1 MNEIAQRVK
10 DRLSMF
16 IDYLGLTNSAF
27 EKRCGLSNGYIRNF
41 KGNLGGKKLED
52 ILITFPELNK
62 EWLLFGKGHM
72 LNTSINKEAS
82 EEQNQP
88 QNAVVKKPEERGM
101 IDTLLLLVE
110 SQRKDIETLIQ
121 LVKDKDN
128 KIDELLEELN
138 ARKKGTATDVAHSSS
153 VNVG

>member
-1 MNEIAQRVK
+1 MSEIAQGVK
-10 DRLSMF
+10 SRLSMF

-27 EKRCGLSNGYIRNF
+27 EKKCGLSNGYIRNF

-62 EWLLFGKGHM
+62 EWLLFGRGGM

-82 EEQNQP
+82 EPNQYQYAMTKQP
-88 QNAVVKKPEERGM
+88 DGKEM
-101 IDTLLLLVE
+101 IDKLFLLVE

-121 LVKDKDN
+121 LVKDKDD
-128 KIDELLEELN
+128 KIEELLEELN
-138 ARKKGTATDVAHSSS
+138 ARKGGTATDAAHSSS